1 MRTWQRIFLIIV
13 FAFGLLGGV
22 ALLAGANPVTKSD
35 AYRLPTTLPPSFFPG
50 RTAEAYGVA
59 AEIPEVLAGLACYC
73 GCDRSVGHRHLLDC
87 FTDDHG
93 AG

>member
-1 MRTWQRIFLIIV
+1 MQTWLKTCLKGV
-13 FAFGLLGGV
+13 FALSLLFGVG
-22 ALLAGANPVTKSD
+22 
-35 AYRLPTTLPPSFFPG
+35 LPTGADPVAEPKAYSLPSTLPPAFFLG

-73 GCDRSVGHRHLLDC
+73 GCDRSNNHRHLLDC

>member
-1 MRTWQRIFLIIV
+1 MWLRTCLGAIFALGLF
-13 FAFGLLGGV
+13 FAVVLP
-22 ALLAGANPVTKSD
+22 ASADPAAEQNAS
-35 AYRLPTTLPPSFFPG
+35 RLPSTLPPTLFLG

-73 GCDRSVGHRHLLDC
+73 GCDRSNGHRHLLDC
-87 FTDDHG
+87 FADDHG